1 MRILRRPFP
10 AEWILLLAVTIVAA
24 ALRFYAIGRLPPGLY
39 HDEAFNG
46 LDALRVLE
54 GERPIFFPANNGRE
68 PLFIYLVALSVA
80 ALGRSPGAIR
90 IMAAVLG
97 TLTVPAAHL
106 MAKAMFDRR
115 VGLATAAVT
124 AITLWH
130 VNLSRIGFRAVT
142 MPLLVAL
149 TLWQLWLGLSGE
161 GRRHFLAG
169 GLLYGLT
176 FYTYLAAR
184 FTVVALAAF
193 GLYLAL
199 TGRVR
204 PLSPRQRE
212 LGGLAFVL
220 AALLAS
226 APLMAYA
233 AAHRDAFLGR
243 AGQVSIFNPAINKG
257 DFWGTLLRHTGRTVL
272 AFTHRGDFIPRH
284 NVPHRP
290 VFDPPM
296 ALFFLLGLALCARH
310 ARERAECAFVLI
322 WLATMLVPTVLA
334 EDAPHFLRA
343 VGILPVAFAVPAV
356 GLEAGWRFLRGRAPS
371 PVVAAA
377 LAAALA
383 ISGGS
388 TVRDYFLR
396 HARSEAAYYNF
407 EAGAVELAVQ
417 ANRFLGTGW
426 DGKGLRAK
434 SAPPSPGRKLY
445 LSGRLWRDWA
455 TVRFLVPPSP
465 NLAILGEE
473 VPPGGGEE
481 VMLILWP
488 YEDNRRY
495 LSLLP
500 QGSLISVHEGAMER
514 GDLEEE
520 ARLLFVAFTASPPT
534 GLPEGAEARFEKGIT
549 LLGHRVRP
557 LPAKE
562 LEVQLLWRA
571 EGATPRFTGRTVE
584 QPSVP
589 PARGRAID
597 ADYTV
602 FVHLMR
608 DGQLIA
614 QSDSFPARGY
624 YPTSLWRP
632 GDVVVD
638 EHILLLPEPYDPA
651 RHVLTVGLYRL
662 ETMRRLRVLD
672 EEGRPQR
679 DSVILQ

>member
-1 MRILRRPFP
+1 MRILRRPLP
-10 AEWILLLAVTIVAA
+10 AEWALLLGVTIVAA
-24 ALRFYAIGRLPPGLY
+24 ALRFYAIGLLPPGLY

-46 LDALRVLE
+46 LDALRVLG

-90 IMAAVLG
+90 IVAAVLG

-130 VNLSRIGFRAVT
+130 VNLSRIGFRAVA

-149 TLWQLWLGLSGE
+149 TLWQLWLGLSGR

-199 TGRVR
+199 TGRIR
-204 PLSPRQRE
+204 PLRD
-212 LGGLAFVL
+212 GGLAFVL
-220 AALLAS
+220 TALLVS
-226 APLMAYA
+226 APLMTYA
-233 AAHRDAFLGR
+233 AVHRDAFLGR

-257 DFWGTLLRHTGRTVL
+257 DFWGTLLRHAGRTLL

-290 VFDPPM
+290 VFDPLM

-371 PVVAAA
+371 LVAAA
-377 LAAALA
+377 VLVAVLAASA
-383 ISGGS
+383 GF

-396 HARSEAAYYNF
+396 HVRSEAAYYNF

-426 DGKGLRAK
+426 DGRGLWAG
-434 SAPPSPGRKLY
+434 SGSPPPGRKLY
-445 LSGRLWRDWA
+445 IAGRLWRDWA
-455 TVRFLVPPSP
+455 TVRFLVPDSP
-465 NLAILGEE
+465 GLTILGEE

-500 QGSLISVHEGAMER
+500 QGSLISVREGAMER
-514 GDLEEE
+514 GDLEKE
-520 ARLLFVAFTASPPT
+520 ARLLFVTFNASPPT

-549 LLGHRVRP
+549 LLGHRLR
-557 LPAKE
+557 LLSAKE

-571 EGATPRFTGRTVE
+571 EREAPPSTEGTIE

-589 PARGRAID
+589 PASGGVD

-602 FVHLMR
+602 FVHLTR

-614 QSDSFPARGY
+614 QSDSFPAHGY

-638 EHILLLPEPYDPA
+638 EHVLRLPEPYDPA

-662 ETMRRLRVLD
+662 ETMRRLWVLD
-672 EEGRPQR
+672 EEGRPQC